1 MRVYIAGFVG
11 LLVSLGLAGLVGYEY
26 GKTKVLPKVEVV
38 TKTKVVKEKE
48 TTTRPDGTVIVRETD
63 SKEDTAAESV
73 PVVKERQP
81 DWSVT
86 VQVDVKEPGLK
97 GEVTAG
103 RRLLGSS
110 WGVVSYDLKDKDV
123 KAGIRIDF

>member
-63 SKEDTAAESV
+63 SKEDTASESV